1 MVVAGVGARGL
12 LLRMKRLSAGK
23 TGMETSISEQ
33 TLLPSLCR
41 VVASLLESDGGG
53 GEWLVGN
60 QSESVSI

>member
-1 MVVAGVGARGL
+1 MSNHGGGGRGRSWGIPAKDEEAVGRQDRDG
-12 LLRMKRLSAGK
+12 
-23 TGMETSISEQ
+23 EQ